1 VMITVCKMFC
11 TTRQYEGEIT
21 LCHLGH
27 TVSRDLKFRIDGN
40 SEAILGILR
49 FMRRWISNKKRI
61 NLDYGRSVCFVTILN
76 PTSQFQQCS
85 SLEIEFRN
93 LHMAVLQSNNICKT
107 SILFDS
113 LNCDVEQLYSQL
125 QVELEYYHRDSSFK
139 SLYHLWPHGS
149 AVDSRMVNES
159 VLWRRGSPIDTKIS
173 LISTIISINC
183 PEYIQGGTME
193 ITADDSPVSLLVS
206 KLWKALL
213 SQNRVLLFFRLFQTL
228 STNEHCSEVAALRT
242 SQAPSVFFFFLFNRW
257 MLKLVVLW

>member
-1 VMITVCKMFC
+1 MITVCKMFC

-85 SLEIEFRN
+85 LEIEFRN

-113 LNCDVEQLYSQL
+113 LNCDM
-125 QVELEYYHRDSSFK
+125 SFK

-242 SQAPSVFFFFLFNRW
+242 SQAPSVFSFPSYLT
-257 MLKLVVLW
+257 VGC